1 MGENAHE
8 ALATGSKQQ
17 RRALMA
23 EVSHEEE
30 VSADY
35 PKAVFTGEEER
46 YTPPELLDAARD
58 ALTWE
63 KWPECEA
70 MSRLTG
76 AERLTLAAA
85 TQRHARMAALGRR
98 SPERKPPRE
107 AMSRPTIDGIVGS
120 ITDTTGAGRPR
131 SRATGGQREENPRY
145 REPAIW
151 GFLGFSSPR
160 TVYSPLT
167 SLAKNQEPAYLRL
180 LRGFSL

>member
-1 MGENAHE
+1 MGGNAHE
-8 ALATGSKQQ
+8 EKA
-17 RRALMA
+17 
-23 EVSHEEE
+23 
-30 VSADY
+30 SADY
-35 PKAVFTGEEER
+35 PKAVFTGEEEC

-85 TQRHARMAALGRR
+85 TQRRASMAAQGRR

-120 ITDTTGAGRPR
+120 ITDTTSAGRPR
-131 SRATGGQREENPRY
+131 CSRAIGGQRELKTPDF
-145 REPAIW
+145 
-151 GFLGFSSPR
+151 GSPR

-167 SLAKNQEPAYLRL
+167 GLTKNLQPAYLCL
-180 LRGFSL
+180 LRRISL

>member
-1 MGENAHE
+1 MGENAHA

-30 VSADY
+30 ASADY
-35 PKAVFTGEEER
+35 PKAVFTGEEEC
-46 YTPPELLDAARD
+46 YTPPEFLDAVRD
-58 ALTWE
+58 ALTWD

-70 MSRLTG
+70 MSRPTG

-98 SPERKPPRE
+98 SPERKRPRE

-131 SRATGGQREENPRY
+131 SRATGGQRELKIPDS
-145 REPAIW
+145 
-151 GFLGFSSPR
+151 GSP
-160 TVYSPLT
+160 P
-167 SLAKNQEPAYLRL
+167 QEVL
-180 LRGFSL
+180 